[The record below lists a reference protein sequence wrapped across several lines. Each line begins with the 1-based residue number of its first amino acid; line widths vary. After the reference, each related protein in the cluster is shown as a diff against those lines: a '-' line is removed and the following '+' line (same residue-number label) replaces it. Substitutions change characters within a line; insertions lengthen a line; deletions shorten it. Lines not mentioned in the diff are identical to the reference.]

1 MISKT
6 RDIIRRIVPEL
17 FKKKEQRNADL
28 KKKLEEE
35 GKKKKEERKLKVKDY
50 VSRGEKW
57 YKEAL
62 AEQKKVIELKRQV
75 NLRILKFRQN
85 AKEII
90 TFQQRPR
97 LPL

>member
-6 RDIIRRIVPEL
+6 RDIICRIVPEL

-35 GKKKKEERKLKVKDY
+35 GKSKKVERKLKVKDY
-50 VSRGEKW
+50 ISRGEKW

-62 AEQKKVIELKRQV
+62 DEQKKIVELKRQV
-75 NLRILKFRQN
+75 NL
-85 AKEII
+85 
-90 TFQQRPR
+90 
-97 LPL
+97 